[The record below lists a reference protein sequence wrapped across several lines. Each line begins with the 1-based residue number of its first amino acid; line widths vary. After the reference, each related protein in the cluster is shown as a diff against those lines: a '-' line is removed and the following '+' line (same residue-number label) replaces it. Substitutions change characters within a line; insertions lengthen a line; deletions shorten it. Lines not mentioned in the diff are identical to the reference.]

1 MIKCLEITLSFYH
14 FIISSLC
21 HYYCMNKLNGF
32 LYGLLSS
39 ASFGL
44 IPLFTIPAMHQG
56 MEFWSILFYRFLFAM
71 LALAGILLLDKQSF
85 YIRRKEILPL
95 ILLAC
100 LYDSSAVFLFWGYQ
114 FMASGVATTIH
125 FMYPVLTTLIM
136 MIFFHEKKSFWR
148 MGAIALAIGG
158 VFFLS
163 NGDSTGSVTWL
174 GVFIVLISALGY
186 ALYLVTV
193 SQLKNLE
200 MKGLKM
206 TFYVFLFGGIL
217 LFTGMVIS
225 DIGLQA
231 IPDRITLGNLVMLA
245 LVPTVISNL
254 ALVRAIKNIGST
266 LTSVLGAM
274 EPVTAVGVGILIFGE
289 PFTSGIALGILLI
302 ISAVIIIILKR

>member
-1 MIKCLEITLSFYH
+1 
-14 FIISSLC
+14 
-21 HYYCMNKLNGF
+21 MNKINGF

-44 IPLFTIPAMHQG
+44 IPLFTIPAMRQG
-56 MEFWSILFYRFLFAM
+56 MEFWSILLYRFLFAM

-85 YIRRKEILPL
+85 RIQRKEILPL
-95 ILLAC
+95 LWLAF
-100 LYDSSAVFLFWGYQ
+100 LYDTSAVFLFWGYK

-136 MIFFHEKKSFWR
+136 MLFFREKKSFWR
-148 MGAIALAIGG
+148 MGAIALAVSG

-163 NGDSTGSVTWL
+163 QGDKTGTIT
-174 GVFIVLISALGY
+174 GIGIFIVLLSALGY
-186 ALYLVTV
+186 ALYLVSV
-193 SQLKNLE
+193 SQMKRLE

-206 TFYVFLFGGIL
+206 TFYVFLFGGML
-217 LFTGMVIS
+217 LFIGTQVSG
-225 DIGLQA
+225 IGLQA

-289 PFTSGIALGILLI
+289 PFTSSIAIGIMLI
-302 ISAVIIIILKR
+302 ISAVTVIILKR

>member
-1 MIKCLEITLSFYH
+1 
-14 FIISSLC
+14 
-21 HYYCMNKLNGF
+21 MNKVNGF

-44 IPLFTIPAMHQG
+44 IPLFTIPAMRQG
-56 MEFWSILFYRFLFAM
+56 MEFWSILLYRFLFAM

-85 YIRRKEILPL
+85 RIRRKEILPL
-95 ILLAC
+95 LWLAF
-100 LYDSSAVFLFWGYQ
+100 LYDTSAVFLFWGYK

-136 MIFFHEKKSFWR
+136 MLFFREKKSFWR
-148 MGAIALAIGG
+148 MGAIALAVSG

-163 NGDSTGSVTWL
+163 QGDKTGTIT
-174 GVFIVLISALGY
+174 GIGIFIVLLSALGY
-186 ALYLVTV
+186 ALYLVSV
-193 SQLKNLE
+193 SQMKKLE

-206 TFYVFLFGGIL
+206 TFYVFLFGGML
-217 LFTGMVIS
+217 LFIGTQVSG
-225 DIGLQA
+225 IGLQA

-274 EPVTAVGVGILIFGE
+274 EPVTAVCVGILIFGE
-289 PFTSGIALGILLI
+289 PFTSSIAIGIMLI
-302 ISAVIIIILKR
+302 ISAVTVIILKR